1 MARRIAQRFLSGESG
16 PRLILAEDIKNGD
29 GVRCGFD
36 VTGIGLLQFLG
47 VFQNAPEL
55 RLKEFRLF
63 LSEIES
69 CESRDVR
76 HVDVDR
82 LGHGNRLKV
91 EMAHEPEDGDTKR
104 NHENQKDD
112 PSFTP
117 LLPH

>member
-1 MARRIAQRFLSGESG
+1 MVPPDDDRRDGE
-16 PRLILAEDIKNGD
+16 
-29 GVRCGFD
+29 
-36 VTGIGLLQFLG
+36 TGQVADPAGLQFLG

-91 EMAHEPEDGDTKR
+91 EMAHEPDDGDTKR

-112 PSFTP
+112 PSFAP
-117 LLPH
+117 LFSQ

>member
-1 MARRIAQRFLSGESG
+1 MAWRVAQRFFSGKSG

-29 GVRCGFD
+29 HVRCGFD
-36 VTGIGLLQFLG
+36 AAGIERLQFLG

-55 RLKEFRLF
+55 RLKEFRFF

-69 CESRDVR
+69 CKSRDVR
-76 HVDVDR
+76 HVDLNR

-91 EMAHEPEDGDTKR
+91 EVAHEPDDGDTKR

-112 PSFTP
+112 PSFAP